1 MANDSKPPFSNYKS
15 AALNQLS
22 YAGVSPYESRFQR
35 VHQEF
40 IMTPLSRTR
49 EGRCSRSFFYG
60 AAVLRAKPR
69 NSVKPGASEVRK
81 ATDRKPP
88 GRGFVSRHDR
98 LARKTGNA
106 SQNFSANALNHY
118 EVPMVTPTPRP
129 RPDAT
134 VFEIAFVPA

>member
-49 EGRCSRSFFYG
+49 EGRLSTVVF
-60 AAVLRAKPR
+60 LRCGSSSCKTAQF
-69 NSVKPGASEVRK
+69 SETWR
-81 ATDRKPP
+81 
-88 GRGFVSRHDR
+88 
-98 LARKTGNA
+98 
-106 SQNFSANALNHY
+106 
-118 EVPMVTPTPRP
+118 E
-129 RPDAT
+129 
-134 VFEIAFVPA
+134 